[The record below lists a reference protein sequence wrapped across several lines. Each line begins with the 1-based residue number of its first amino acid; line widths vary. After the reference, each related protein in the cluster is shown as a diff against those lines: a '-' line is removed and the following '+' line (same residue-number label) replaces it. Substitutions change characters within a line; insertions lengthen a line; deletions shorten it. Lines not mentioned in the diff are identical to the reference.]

1 MNSLKGFPVKF
12 VTINYMS
19 SIKKLRNNIN
29 GVILSSSPGVVGI
42 DGEDK
47 VDDDG
52 IDDDSASMIISTLG
66 SSLAK
71 NLDLSK
77 LYRGGSSSSN
87 ERSQK
92 ADPFVLDDVPEN
104 YVLFAITDNVYLR
117 GILFTNHYGK
127 MENGF

>member
-29 GVILSSSPGVVGI
+29 GVILSSSPGVVRI

-117 GILFTNHYGK
+117 GIRHH
-127 MENGF
+127 